1 MTVSDV
7 SETLKNLRF
16 PERTGANYL
25 KSRTYLNYFFLETT
39 VITSTSQLLSFDSVI
54 NPVINSTF
62 NDPLA
67 SY

>member
-7 SETLKNLRF
+7 SKTLKNLRC

-25 KSRTYLNYFFLETT
+25 KSRTYLNLFLETT

-54 NPVINSTF
+54 NPVINSTM
-62 NDPLA
+62 NDLLA